1 MATKRTSRKSRSSR
15 GGKKR
20 TRHGNAGARTRDRF
34 EVTVAGE
41 GTVYSGGNRREA
53 LSHYAK
59 WARAD
64 RDAHVT
70 MYDNDMD
77 SPTKVVKES
86 EPMTTLY
93 LTPAGYAKAEREVH
107 ALQDLVGRDV
117 GFGDSNW
124 INIMTQDPKRIAR
137 AVQFLGKKNVDEIA

>member
-20 TRHGNAGARTRDRF
+20 TRHGNASARDRY

-53 LSHYAK
+53 LSRYAK

-77 SPTKVVKES
+77 QFTNKVVKEY

-93 LTPAGYAKAEREVH
+93 LTAAGYAKAEREVD

-117 GFGDSNW
+117 GFGDANW